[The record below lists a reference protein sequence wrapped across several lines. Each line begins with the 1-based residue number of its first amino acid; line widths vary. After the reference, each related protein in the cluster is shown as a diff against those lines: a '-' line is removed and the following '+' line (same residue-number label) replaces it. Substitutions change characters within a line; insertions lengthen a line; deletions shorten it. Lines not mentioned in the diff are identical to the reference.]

1 VAGVVWRW
9 RPKPLA
15 RRCHSGAGCGG
26 IPCEVSRHARFLT
39 LLPGLLTI
47 AASALAQPGDT
58 PRSEHTDW
66 TGYYVMARGKDLA
79 GLITAHLQPWARGK
93 MESTDGV
100 ADDTGQVCL
109 PNGPF
114 R

>member
-1 VAGVVWRW
+1 
-9 RPKPLA
+9 
-15 RRCHSGAGCGG
+15 
-26 IPCEVSRHARFLT
+26 
-39 LLPGLLTI
+39 LTI

-79 GLITAHLQPWARGK
+79 GLKPNVNLDQLITAHLQPWARGK